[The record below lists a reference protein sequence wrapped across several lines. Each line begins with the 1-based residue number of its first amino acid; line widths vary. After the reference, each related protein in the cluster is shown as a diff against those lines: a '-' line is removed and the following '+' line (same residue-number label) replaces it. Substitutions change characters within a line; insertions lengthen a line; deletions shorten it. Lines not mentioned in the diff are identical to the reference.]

1 MTITRRTLVLAAA
14 GAATLAASA
23 ARAQA
28 PAAPAVA
35 PAAAAPRFVQPA
47 LPYADTALAPV
58 ISQRTVQ
65 FHYGRHH
72 AGQYAALNRLTENR
86 FYATLSLE
94 QIVRRASIIPEDQ
107 AILNQAGQALNHDI
121 YWRQFTPG
129 GPKVASGAL
138 LARIDAEMG
147 GFAKLKTDLLASA
160 NALFGSGWTWLV
172 QNADGKLAIVNT
184 PNGNN
189 PLGRNQTP
197 LLGIDVWE
205 HAYYLD
211 WENARGDHVRA
222 VLDELVNWSVVAERL
237 RTS

>member
-1 MTITRRTLVLAAA
+1 MTLNRRLLLGAA
-14 GAATLAASA
+14 AATLAAPA
-23 ARAQA
+23 VKAQA
-28 PAAPAVA
+28 P
-35 PAAAAPRFVQPA
+35 APRFVQPA

-72 AGQYAALNRLTENR
+72 AGQYAALNRLVENR
-86 FYATLSLE
+86 FYATLNLE
-94 QIVRRASIIPEDQ
+94 QVVRRASIIPEDQ
-107 AILNQAGQALNHDI
+107 GILNQAGQALNHDI

-138 LARIDAEMG
+138 LAKIDTELG
-147 GFAKLKTDLLASA
+147 GFAQMKTNLIAAA
-160 NALFGSGWTWLV
+160 NGVFGSGWGWLV
-172 QNADGKLAIVNT
+172 QNPDGRLAIVTT

-189 PLGRNQTP
+189 PLGRGQTP
-197 LLGIDVWE
+197 LVGIDVWE

-211 WENARGDHVRA
+211 WENDRLAHVRA
-222 VLDELVNWSVVAERL
+222 VVDELVNWSVVAERL